1 MMTLKQENDRLQRQV
16 SQSQKKAH
24 EATSSQASLSSLGS
38 SKRLSRDSLDR
49 HRLSMGSE
57 HGSLDIL
64 LDDNSGMTNN
74 SQRIIVTVAVGT
86 PPDAPKIEV
95 R

>member
-1 MMTLKQENDRLQRQV
+1 MMNLKAENERLRQV
-16 SQSQKKAH
+16 SQKR
-24 EATSSQASLSSLGS
+24 EDGRSSQASLSSLGS

-74 SQRIIVTVAVGT
+74 SQRIIVTVAVGA
-86 PPDAPKIEV
+86 PPDAPKTEV
-95 R
+95 SCYA

>member
-1 MMTLKQENDRLQRQV
+1 MDAN
-16 SQSQKKAH
+16 
-24 EATSSQASLSSLGS
+24 SSSASLNSLGSS

-86 PPDAPKIEV
+86 PFDAPKPEVNIVEIES
-95 R
+95 RNSF